1 MTNKFTFTHISIDQ
15 TDVSRKMLCC
25 VGVGVPDDEAL
36 CCVDRSVAG
45 EAAWLWTLDSRV
57 HGYWLPLASPTPPVI
72 RTHVS
77 YTAVIH
83 KRGRTALC
91 LKPIV
96 YRTTAII
103 FFAHFNIFIH
113 SNLFMYY
120 NS

>member
-15 TDVSRKMLCC
+15 TDVSRKMFCC
-25 VGVGVPDDEAL
+25 VGVGVSDAEAL
-36 CCVDRSVAG
+36 CYVDRSVAG

-83 KRGRTALC
+83 KRGRTVSEIHSL
-91 LKPIV
+91 
-96 YRTTAII
+96 R
-103 FFAHFNIFIH
+103 NIFH
-113 SNLFMYY
+113 NLFCTFQHFH
-120 NS
+120 S

>member
-1 MTNKFTFTHISIDQ
+1 MTNEFTFTHISIDQ

-36 CCVDRSVAG
+36 CCVDMSVAG

-83 KRGRTALC
+83 KRGRT
-91 LKPIV
+91 V
-96 YRTTAII
+96 SE
-103 FFAHFNIFIH
+103 IH
-113 SNLFMYY
+113 NCHNLFCTLQHFHL
-120 NS
+120 